1 MNLTPLALAAAY
13 AALRGGN
20 KEEVPAV
27 APAAVPAPAPT
38 AQIPARTDMTQM
50 FGATQDTEDM
60 EAGPAAEQTPSV
72 MTKKNPSFKQAF
84 SEARL
89 AGDKTFQWNGKPYT
103 TELADKTTPA
113 TKPTVPVKKKP
124 IASAASTSK
133 PKTPSDGLNA
143 GEGDYGITGNVG
155 KYNPPDAKL
164 DSLKKSL
171 QWIAA
176 TPAMRQQM
184 LTNMGM
190 DPSMAAEAPMRNPRT
205 GREYAKGGK
214 IQAYAK
220 GGTVSASKRGDGIAQ
235 RGHTRGKV
243 V

>member
-60 EAGPAAEQTPSV
+60 EAGPAAGQAPSV

-113 TKPTVPVKKKP
+113 KVKPSIDQSQAETNRLKSQDKFATGVPVSPTVTPTTTENKTNPETKKIKKTYRGLDGKVHTYEEKP
-124 IASAASTSK
+124 EETS
-133 PKTPSDGLNA
+133 S
-143 GEGDYGITGNVG
+143 
-155 KYNPPDAKL
+155 
-164 DSLKKSL
+164 
-171 QWIAA
+171 
-176 TPAMRQQM
+176 
-184 LTNMGM
+184 
-190 DPSMAAEAPMRNPRT
+190 MRNPKT
-205 GREYAKGGK
+205 GRPYAKGGK
-214 IQAYAK
+214 IKAYAK

-235 RGHTRGKV
+235 RGHTKGRLV
-243 V
+243 